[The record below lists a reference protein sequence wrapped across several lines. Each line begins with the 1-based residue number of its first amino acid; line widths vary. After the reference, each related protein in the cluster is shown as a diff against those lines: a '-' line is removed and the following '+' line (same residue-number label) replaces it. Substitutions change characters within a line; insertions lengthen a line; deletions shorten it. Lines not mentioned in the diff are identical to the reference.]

1 MRTDDFAFTPELDAI
16 RTRRRRAIDGAT
28 VATLAA
34 SAADVP
40 TLLSEVERLGALVL
54 DTRLE
59 YANLQAA
66 VRAAL
71 SAAHDGEPDPFAYL
85 ADELYG
91 EWPTPRHGRS
101 RR

>member
-1 MRTDDFAFTPELDAI
+1 MRTDDSAFTPELDAI
-16 RTRRRRAIDGAT
+16 RTRRRRAVDGAT
-28 VATLAA
+28 VAALTA

-40 TLLSEVERLGALVL
+40 ILLSEVERLGALL
-54 DTRLE
+54 LAIRLAH
-59 YANLQAA
+59 ANLRAA

-71 SAAHDGEPDPFAYL
+71 SAAHDGEADPLAYL

-91 EWPTPRHGRS
+91 EWPIPRDGRS